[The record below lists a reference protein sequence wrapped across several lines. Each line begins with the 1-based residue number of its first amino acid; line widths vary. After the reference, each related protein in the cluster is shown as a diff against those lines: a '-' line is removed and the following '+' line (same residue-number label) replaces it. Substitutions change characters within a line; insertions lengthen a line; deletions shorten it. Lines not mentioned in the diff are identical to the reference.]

1 MHQSPVIWQIGK
13 VRIPGQKQRT
23 VREFRSTPEA
33 LPVFNYHVDADPRSA
48 AQPDCPG
55 WLFKAGNPP
64 RTQGLKK
71 WGTAAAKLNIH
82 FTLANNYKAGEL
94 TLIYDRFGS
103 DTDHIQFDGE
113 LLANQKGAGDGV
125 LKRFRHVF
133 GKLAKGKH
141 VLTLSIHGGIGKSHL
156 LDCIKLVATQAA
168 PAPQPDLSIGT
179 GLQVDA
185 TKGAGGDPYLEITSH
200 ETAAVDLSGWAVYVE
215 ELKLK
220 LGFPAGTSLQPGKSI
235 RIFGNHLDA
244 TTGVFCFGVEGAIWV
259 TAGDTISLCDKDGSL
274 VTCLEID
281 PETSQPASAEGGTGG
296 GGSSGGT
303 GGSSPG
309 GSGAGGG
316 GLFGVIDTSAVVAAA
331 LEQMNRQSVLGI
343 LKELVAEIDEHG
355 GRLSKIDGDILKLRA
370 ELVGQIDALRAS
382 VDNHQG
388 SITELNVALSALKQQ
403 VGDFYNNVEQKVGDL
418 FDNRLQSKL
427 PDLIAQV
434 GSALDETIQQKL
446 SSVVNQ
452 PNAQELLAKIA
463 ELSAKIELLKK
474 SSDELDKG
482 EQKQVESLIKQLLT
496 NIDLAP
502 IVSNVQVAVSGRS
515 FRLTEL
521 LTILAGGDKVA
532 ATNFTYQGGDVS
544 GAQLTLV
551 GGVSVTFVCT
561 RHELP
566 DTAELEYQFQTKD
579 WRGLPAS
586 FVLRFRRQTT
596 QMAMCGR
603 ALSLSSYDVVHQS
616 NIVFHLTSGS

>member
-23 VREFRSTPEA
+23 AREFRSTPEA
-33 LPVFNYHVDADPRSA
+33 LPVFNYHVDADSKAA

-71 WGTAAAKLNIH
+71 WGTATAKLNIH

-113 LLANQKGAGDGV
+113 LLANQKGAGEGV

-141 VLTLSIHGGIGKSHL
+141 VLTLSIHGGVGKSHL
-156 LDCIKLVATQAA
+156 IDSIKLVATQAA

-179 GLQVDA
+179 GLQVDSS
-185 TKGAGGDPYLEITSH
+185 KGSGGDPYIEITSH
-200 ETAAVDLSGWAVYVE
+200 ESAAVDLSGWAVSVE
-215 ELKLK
+215 EQKLK
-220 LGFPAGTSLQPGKSI
+220 LSFPAGTILQPGKSL
-235 RIFGNHLDA
+235 RIFGSPVDA
-244 TTGVFCFGVEGAIWV
+244 ITSGFSFGVDGAIWA
-259 TAGDTISLCDKDGSL
+259 TTGDTISLCDKDGSW
-274 VTCLEID
+274 VSCLDID
-281 PETSQPASAEGGTGG
+281 PETSQPASAEGGAGGAGGGSPSGG
-296 GGSSGGT
+296 GGSSGGD
-303 GGSSPG
+303 
-309 GSGAGGG
+309 G

-355 GRLSKIDGDILKLRA
+355 GRLSKLDGDILKLRS
-370 ELVGQIDALRAS
+370 ELQEQIDALRLS
-382 VDNHQG
+382 VDNHQA
-388 SITELNVALSALKQQ
+388 SITEINTALTSLKLQ

-427 PDLIAQV
+427 PDLISQV
-434 GSALDETIQQKL
+434 GSSLDLTIQQKV
-446 SSVVNQ
+446 SSAVNQ
-452 PNAQELLAKIA
+452 TNGPELLVKIA
-463 ELSAKIELLKK
+463 ELNAKIEQLKK

-482 EQKQVESLIKQLLT
+482 EQKQVESLIKQALT

-502 IVSNVQVAVSGRS
+502 IVSNVQIAVNGRS
-515 FRLTEL
+515 FRLAEL

-544 GAQLTLV
+544 GAQLVLV
-551 GGVSVTFVCT
+551 SGVSVTFVCT

-596 QMAMCGR
+596 PLAMCGR
-603 ALSLSSYDVVHQS
+603 TLSLSSYDVVHQS